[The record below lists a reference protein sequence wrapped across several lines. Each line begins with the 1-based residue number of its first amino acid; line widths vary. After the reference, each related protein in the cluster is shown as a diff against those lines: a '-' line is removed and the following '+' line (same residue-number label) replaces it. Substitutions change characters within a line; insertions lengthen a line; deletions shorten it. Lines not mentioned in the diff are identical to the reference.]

1 MSKNA
6 THTQCHL
13 RKGNVTQVSWIPT
26 EHAVVGKYVKL
37 KETKL
42 NDRGLAEDVWED
54 GWLVVTSGG
63 TTFPSKYIQE
73 RGRDWKET
81 RKASDI

>member
-1 MSKNA
+1 MTKNS

-13 RKGNVTQVSWIPT
+13 RRGNVTQVSWIPT
-26 EHAVVGKYVKL
+26 DHAVIGKYVKL

-42 NDRGLAEDVWED
+42 NDRGIKEDVWED
-54 GWLVVTSGG
+54 GWQVVTAGG
-63 TTFPSKYIQE
+63 QTFPSKYIQE
-73 RGRDWKET
+73 RERDWKET

>member
-13 RKGNVTQVSWIPT
+13 RKGNVTQVSWIPSD
-26 EHAVVGKYVKL
+26 HAVVGKYVKL
-37 KETKL
+37 KETKI
-42 NDRGLAEDVWED
+42 NDRGIEEDVWED
-54 GWLVVTSGG
+54 GWLVITAGG